1 MSDQD
6 QDEYQSGV
14 KTTPGCCVC
23 PCCKP
28 VEEISVEMGKYFVR
42 KVWFRRERYIDYVSQ
57 KFNKSSTDAEDE
69 WMYLKAFSKPKDI
82 AIDHAGELIVR
93 IRVV

>member
-6 QDEYQSGV
+6 QDEYQSGI
-14 KTTPGCCVC
+14 KTVPGCCVC

-28 VEEISVEMGKYFVR
+28 VEEKTVEMGKYFVR
-42 KVWFRRERYIDYVSQ
+42 KVWFRRERYIAYLSQ

-69 WMYLKAFSKPKDI
+69 WMYLRVFSRSRDI
-82 AIDHAGELIVR
+82 AIDHAGELIVK
-93 IRVV
+93 IRVT

>member
-1 MSDQD
+1 MSDQG

-14 KTTPGCCVC
+14 KTVPSCCVC

-28 VEEISVEMGKYFVR
+28 VEEISVVMGKYFVR
-42 KVWFRRERYIDYVSQ
+42 KVWFRRERYINYLSQ
-57 KFNKSSTDAEDE
+57 KFNKSTTDAEDE
-69 WMYLKAFSKPKDI
+69 WVYLKELSRPRDI